1 MAEKTQPQT
10 GTQARKSK
18 FDKQFKFLEKQVVAD
33 VAFEAYGKNPDEL
46 FSNAALATMEIMV
59 NTAAVEPKLKKII
72 KLQSKDMK
80 NLLIDFL
87 NEIIYYKDAEQIFLS
102 KFDVKI
108 KQKDD
113 GVWLLTAEISGEPL
127 NYKKHQLRA
136 DVKAATHNLLE
147 LKQEGKKWTA
157 KVVLDI

>member
-1 MAEKTQPQT
+1 MAGNVKTQT
-10 GTQARKSK
+10 KKSK
-18 FDKQFKFLEKQVVAD
+18 FDKQFKLLEKQVAAEM
-33 VAFEAYGKNPDEL
+33 AFEAYGKNTNEL

-59 NTAAVEPKLKKII
+59 NTVAVEPKMKKII
-72 KLQSKDMK
+72 KLQGEELKS
-80 NLLIDFL
+80 LLIGFL

-113 GVWLLTAEISGEPL
+113 GIYILTAEIAGEPL
-127 NYKKHQLRA
+127 NYKKHQMRA
-136 DVKAATHNLLE
+136 DVRAASGQQSE

-157 KVVLDI
+157 KVVLNI